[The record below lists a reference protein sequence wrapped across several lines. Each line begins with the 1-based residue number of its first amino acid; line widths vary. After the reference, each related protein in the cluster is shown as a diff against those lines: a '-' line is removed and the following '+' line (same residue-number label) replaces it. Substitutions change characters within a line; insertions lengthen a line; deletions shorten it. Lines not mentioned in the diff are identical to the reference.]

1 MASFTIGAAP
11 WPVGQSVSA
20 YPAEAWP
27 DSRSAPAGS
36 ATAVAVVSAANTASF
51 TGLADNRR
59 YVAYALGAGVRFSTF
74 SARALSDRD
83 RLTALEATAAVQE
96 PAVVTGSVP
105 ALRAA
110 SRTGRAL
117 MMTNSPGNQD
127 WTGVTYSDYDLIVLH
142 DSTDTAR
149 LDAIKVASPST
160 LVLFYV
166 DLLFA
171 GVPGTDACLL
181 DVAVARSNGWLA
193 TTNGTTEIPNPFN
206 TALPQRLLDPGKPGV
221 KEAMAAAL
229 AALTASSSAWDG
241 VFLDD
246 VNGDYGEGWTF
257 IPTIQG
263 YSTVTMWSYA
273 LQYALE
279 YVKRFFP
286 SLLLIGNLGGWDAL
300 PAEMDR
306 IGLVLDGGFKE
317 RFAQDNAR
325 AVQSTTQIANE
336 AASANKLTA
345 AKKIYF
351 AEVQNTDAVT
361 DTQSVRYGLAAIQAM
376 AEPGYWI
383 LGSATQ
389 GNYGAREPAIT
400 ELGRDSGRP
409 LSVFANASGLV
420 SRTFRNYTVQANTT
434 GGTLSGVPALTG
446 VFTAR

>member
-83 RLTALEATAAVQE
+83 RLTALEAT
-96 PAVVTGSVP
+96 
-105 ALRAA
+105 
-110 SRTGRAL
+110 
-117 MMTNSPGNQD
+117 
-127 WTGVTYSDYDLIVLH
+127 
-142 DSTDTAR
+142 
-149 LDAIKVASPST
+149 DAIKVASPST